1 MFNEEHIVE
10 TASISGG
17 VPWHRRLATGMPC
30 PSPRGHGPMGP
41 MGPMGSGP
49 LGPWEGLGA
58 PGCLVVIVLLV
69 LQFLDDFW
77 RRRFDS

>member
-1 MFNEEHIVE
+1 MCVMTDSLCLYEPTVYTFVFK
-10 TASISGG
+10 TF
-17 VPWHRRLATGMPC
+17 MPEKH
-30 PSPRGHGPMGP
+30 PTPGWPP

-58 PGCLVVIVLLV
+58 PGSLVVIVLLV